1 MKRICMFLLTMLSIV
16 SFTGCDKTDE
26 HNGPGTD
33 YDNLFDKTYTIN
45 NDGCCVLEDCEPT
58 IATVVEDEVKGYG
71 WKVIGMYKVQDNGR
85 LSQTNYLYTGNGG
98 GYMDYWFESD
108 GHLIGFQHGDTYGK
122 LYNKTEW
129 FYDAVT
135 GFIMRGSA
143 SQSIQNRYMQVLSV
157 VTLQRKESNKF
168 YMYTLQ
174 KLGDATIEHDNLKPF
189 YGMVV
194 YQRMTDNELAETKK
208 AYDYDANIDFTDAV
222 PNDCKFRVSASYNN
236 PDDFE
241 ENTNGSVIVAFG
253 NVKFS
258 LTDYLGTSM
267 LPNPALE
274 YFDSIVWSS
283 DNSSLPDRYVVHRHK
298 PGQAQTALT
307 WTTRFFDT
315 NTDLTSYFA
324 GYKKGRVV
332 YIYTMHHNVYND
344 KFLCF
349 DWGKFSMSKPREFA
363 ATCLLDKSRSFT
375 VYEPRTYNNDMNKVY
390 AELRYN
396 YGEKGK
402 GNDVAIL
409 QKEARELTELMIN
422 HYGKGT
428 EVGKQVDHYR
438 TLFKALPEKAHI
450 ITYWA
455 TADTRIALV
464 LNRDDAD
471 SKNDYFYVHAEPVN

>member
-1 MKRICMFLLTMLSIV
+1 MKRIWIFLMAMLSIV

-26 HNGPGTD
+26 PIGPVTD
-33 YDNLFDKTYTIN
+33 YDNLFDRTYTIN
-45 NDGCCVLEDCEPT
+45 NDGCCVLKGLKPVSAADIENK
-58 IATVVEDEVKGYG
+58 VKGYG

-85 LSQTNYLYTGNGG
+85 LSQTDYRKTVDNC
-98 GYMDYWFESD
+98 GYVDYWFEPD
-108 GHLIGFQHGDTYGK
+108 GHLIGFHHGDTYGK
-122 LYNKTEW
+122 SYNKTEW
-129 FYDAVT
+129 FYYAVS

-143 SQSIQNRYMQVLSV
+143 CQGMQSRYMQVLLL
-157 VTLQRKESNKF
+157 TKTESN
-168 YMYTLQ
+168 YLQMYTMQ
-174 KLGDATIEHDNLKPF
+174 KLGDATDENGILKPF

-258 LTDYLGTSM
+258 LTDHLGTSM

-274 YFDSIVWSS
+274 YFDSIVWRS
-283 DNSSLPDRYVVHRHK
+283 DDSSLPDRYVVHRHK

-315 NTDLTSYFA
+315 NTDMTSYFA

-332 YIYTMHHNVYND
+332 YIYTMRHNVFND

-349 DWGKFSMSKPREFA
+349 DWGKFSMSKPREFT

-396 YGEKGK
+396 SWGK
-402 GNDVAIL
+402 GDDVAIL

-428 EVGKQVDHYR
+428 VVGKQLDHYR

-450 ITYWA
+450 IIYWA
-455 TADTRIALV
+455 TADTKIALV
-464 LNRDDAD
+464 FNRDDAD
-471 SKNDYFYVHAEPVN
+471 SKNNYCYVHAEPVQQ

>member
-1 MKRICMFLLTMLSIV
+1 MKRIWIFLMAMLSIV
-16 SFTGCDKTDE
+16 SFTGCDKTE
-26 HNGPGTD
+26 EPNGPVID
-33 YDNLFDKTYTIN
+33 YDNLFDRTYSIN
-45 NDGCCVLEDCEPT
+45 NDGCCVLEGLKPVSAADIENK
-58 IATVVEDEVKGYG
+58 VKGYG

-85 LSQTNYLYTGNGG
+85 LSQTDYRKTVYGG
-98 GYMDYWFESD
+98 GYMDYWFESG
-108 GHLIGFQHGDTYGK
+108 GHLIGFHHGDTDGK
-122 LYNKTEW
+122 SYNKTEW
-129 FYDAVT
+129 FYYAVS

-143 SQSIQNRYMQVLSV
+143 SQGMQSRYMQVLLL
-157 VTLQRKESNKF
+157 TKTESN
-168 YMYTLQ
+168 YLQMYTMQ
-174 KLGDATIEHDNLKPF
+174 KLGDATDENGNLKPF

-258 LTDYLGTSM
+258 LTDHLGTSM

-274 YFDSIVWSS
+274 YFDSIVWRS
-283 DNSSLPDRYVVHRHK
+283 DDSSLPDRYVVHRHK

-315 NTDLTSYFA
+315 NTDMTSYFA

-332 YIYTMHHNVYND
+332 YIYTMRHNVFND

-349 DWGKFSMSKPREFA
+349 DWGKFSMSKPREFT

-396 YGEKGK
+396 SWGK
-402 GNDVAIL
+402 GDDVAIL

-428 EVGKQVDHYR
+428 VVGKQLDHYR

-464 LNRDDAD
+464 FNRDDAD
-471 SKNDYFYVHAEPVN
+471 SKNNYFYVHAEPVQQ

>member
-1 MKRICMFLLTMLSIV
+1 MAMLSIV
-16 SFTGCDKTDE
+16 SFTGCDMTE
-26 HNGPGTD
+26 EPSGPVTVID
-33 YDNLFDKTYTIN
+33 YDNLFDRTYTIN
-45 NDGCCVLEDCEPT
+45 DDGCCVLEGLKPVSAADIENK
-58 IATVVEDEVKGYG
+58 VKGYG

-85 LSQTNYLYTGNGG
+85 LSQTDYRKTVYGG
-98 GYMDYWFESD
+98 GYMDYWFESG
-108 GHLIGFQHGDTYGK
+108 GHLIGFHHGDTDGK
-122 LYNKTEW
+122 SYNKTEW
-129 FYDAVT
+129 FYDAVS

-143 SQSIQNRYMQVLSV
+143 SQGMQSRYMQVLLL
-157 VTLQRKESNKF
+157 TKTESN
-168 YMYTLQ
+168 YLQMYTMQ
-174 KLGDATIEHDNLKPF
+174 KLGDATDENGNLKPF

-208 AYDYDANIDFTDAV
+208 TYDYDANIDFTNAV

-258 LTDYLGTSM
+258 LTDHLGTSM

-274 YFDSIVWSS
+274 YFDSIVWRS
-283 DNSSLPDRYVVHRHK
+283 DASSLPDRYVVHRHK

-307 WTTRFFDT
+307 WTTRFFDA
-315 NTDLTSYFA
+315 NTDMTSYFA

-332 YIYTMHHNVYND
+332 YIYTMRNNVYND

-349 DWGKFSMSKPREFA
+349 DWGKFSMSKPREFT

-396 YGEKGK
+396 SWGK
-402 GNDVAIL
+402 GDDVAIL

-428 EVGKQVDHYR
+428 EVGKQLDHYR

-450 ITYWA
+450 ITYWS

-464 LNRDDAD
+464 FNRDYAD
-471 SKNDYFYVHAEPVN
+471 SKNNYCYVHAEPVQQ

>member
-1 MKRICMFLLTMLSIV
+1 MKRIWIFLMAMLSIV
-16 SFTGCDKTDE
+16 SFTGCDKTE
-26 HNGPGTD
+26 EPNGPVID
-33 YDNLFDKTYTIN
+33 YDNLFDRTYSIN
-45 NDGCCVLEDCEPT
+45 NDGCCVLEGLKPVSAADIENK
-58 IATVVEDEVKGYG
+58 VKGYG

-85 LSQTNYLYTGNGG
+85 LSQTDYRKTVYGG
-98 GYMDYWFESD
+98 GYMDYWFESG
-108 GHLIGFQHGDTYGK
+108 GHLIGFHHGDTDGK
-122 LYNKTEW
+122 SYNKTEW
-129 FYDAVT
+129 FYYAVS

-143 SQSIQNRYMQVLSV
+143 SQGMQSRYMQVLLL
-157 VTLQRKESNKF
+157 TKTESN
-168 YMYTLQ
+168 YLQMYTMQ
-174 KLGDATIEHDNLKPF
+174 KLGDATDENGNLKPF

-194 YQRMTDNELAETKK
+194 YQRMTDNELVETKK

-258 LTDYLGTSM
+258 LTDHLGTSM

-274 YFDSIVWSS
+274 YFDSIVWRS
-283 DNSSLPDRYVVHRHK
+283 DDSSLPDRYVVHRHK

-315 NTDLTSYFA
+315 NTDMTSYFA

-332 YIYTMHHNVYND
+332 YIYTMRHNVFND

-349 DWGKFSMSKPREFA
+349 DWGKFSMSKPREFT

-396 YGEKGK
+396 SGGK
-402 GNDVAIL
+402 GDDVAIL

-428 EVGKQVDHYR
+428 VVGKQLDHYR

-464 LNRDDAD
+464 FNRDDAD
-471 SKNDYFYVHAEPVN
+471 SKNNYCYVHAEPVQQ

>member
-1 MKRICMFLLTMLSIV
+1 MAMLSIV

-26 HNGPGTD
+26 PIGPVID
-33 YDNLFDKTYTIN
+33 YDNLFDRTYTIN
-45 NDGCCVLEDCEPT
+45 NDGCCVLKGLKPVSAADIENK
-58 IATVVEDEVKGYG
+58 VKGYG

-85 LSQTNYLYTGNGG
+85 LSQTDYRKTVDNC
-98 GYMDYWFESD
+98 GYVDYWFEPD
-108 GHLIGFQHGDTYGK
+108 GHLIGFHHGDTYGK
-122 LYNKTEW
+122 SYNKTEW
-129 FYDAVT
+129 FYYAVS

-143 SQSIQNRYMQVLSV
+143 CQGMQSRYMQVLLL
-157 VTLQRKESNKF
+157 TKTESN
-168 YMYTLQ
+168 YLQMYTMQ
-174 KLGDATIEHDNLKPF
+174 KLGDATDENGILKPF

-258 LTDYLGTSM
+258 LTDHLGTSM

-274 YFDSIVWSS
+274 YFDSIVWRS
-283 DNSSLPDRYVVHRHK
+283 DDSSLPDRYVVHRHK

-315 NTDLTSYFA
+315 NTDMTSYFA

-332 YIYTMHHNVYND
+332 YIYTMRHNVYND

-349 DWGKFSMSKPREFA
+349 DWGKFSMSKPREFT

-396 YGEKGK
+396 SGGK
-402 GNDVAIL
+402 GDDVAIL

-428 EVGKQVDHYR
+428 VVGKQLDHYR

-450 ITYWA
+450 IIYWA
-455 TADTRIALV
+455 TADTKIALV
-464 LNRDDAD
+464 FNRDDAD
-471 SKNDYFYVHAEPVN
+471 SKNNYYYVHAEPVQQ

>member
-1 MKRICMFLLTMLSIV
+1 MAMLCIV
-16 SFTGCDKTDE
+16 SFTGCDKTE
-26 HNGPGTD
+26 EPSGPVID
-33 YDNLFDKTYTIN
+33 YDNLFDKTYSIN
-45 NDGCCVLEDCEPT
+45 NDGCCVLEGLKPVSAADIENK
-58 IATVVEDEVKGYG
+58 VKGYG

-85 LSQTNYLYTGNGG
+85 LSQTDYRKTVYGG
-98 GYMDYWFESD
+98 GYKDYWFESD
-108 GHLIGFQHGDTYGK
+108 GHLIGFHHGDTDGK
-122 LYNKTEW
+122 SYNKTEW
-129 FYDAVT
+129 FYDAVS

-143 SQSIQNRYMQVLSV
+143 SQGMQSRYMQVLLL
-157 VTLQRKESNKF
+157 TKTESN
-168 YMYTLQ
+168 YLQMYTMQ
-174 KLGDATIEHDNLKPF
+174 KLGDATDENGNLKPF

-258 LTDYLGTSM
+258 LTDHLGTSM

-274 YFDSIVWSS
+274 YFDSIVWRS
-283 DNSSLPDRYVVHRHK
+283 DNRSLTDRYVVHRHK

-315 NTDLTSYFA
+315 NTDMTSYFA
-324 GYKKGRVV
+324 GYKKDRVV
-332 YIYTMHHNVYND
+332 YIYTMRHNVYND

-349 DWGKFSMSKPREFA
+349 DWGKFSMSKPREFT

-396 YGEKGK
+396 SWGK
-402 GNDVAIL
+402 GDDVAIL

-428 EVGKQVDHYR
+428 VVGKQVDHYR

-450 ITYWA
+450 LIYWA

-464 LNRDDAD
+464 FNRDDAD
-471 SKNDYFYVHAEPVN
+471 SKNNYCYVHAEPVQQ

>member
-1 MKRICMFLLTMLSIV
+1 MKRIWIFLMAMLSIV
-16 SFTGCDKTDE
+16 SFTGCDKTE
-26 HNGPGTD
+26 EPNGPVID
-33 YDNLFDKTYTIN
+33 YDNLFDRTYTIN
-45 NDGCCVLEDCEPT
+45 NDGCCVLEGLKPVSAADIENK
-58 IATVVEDEVKGYG
+58 VKGYG

-85 LSQTNYLYTGNGG
+85 LSQTDYRKTVDNC
-98 GYMDYWFESD
+98 GYVDYWFEPD
-108 GHLIGFQHGDTYGK
+108 GHLIGFHHGDTYGK
-122 LYNKTEW
+122 SYNKTEW
-129 FYDAVT
+129 FYYAVS

-143 SQSIQNRYMQVLSV
+143 CQGMQSRYMQVLLL
-157 VTLQRKESNKF
+157 TKTESN
-168 YMYTLQ
+168 YLQMYTMQ
-174 KLGDATIEHDNLKPF
+174 KLGDATDENGILKPF

-258 LTDYLGTSM
+258 LTDHLGTSM

-274 YFDSIVWSS
+274 YFDSIVWRS
-283 DNSSLPDRYVVHRHK
+283 DDSSLPDRYVVHRHK

-315 NTDLTSYFA
+315 NTDMTSYFA

-332 YIYTMHHNVYND
+332 YIYTMRHNVFND

-349 DWGKFSMSKPREFA
+349 DWGKFSMSKPREFT

-396 YGEKGK
+396 SGGK
-402 GNDVAIL
+402 GDDVAIL

-428 EVGKQVDHYR
+428 VVGKQLDHYR

-450 ITYWA
+450 IIYWA
-455 TADTRIALV
+455 TADTKIALV
-464 LNRDDAD
+464 FNRDDAD
-471 SKNDYFYVHAEPVN
+471 SKNNYCYVHAEPVQQ

>member
-1 MKRICMFLLTMLSIV
+1 MKRIWIFLMAMLSIV
-16 SFTGCDKTDE
+16 SFTGCDKTE
-26 HNGPGTD
+26 EPNGPVID
-33 YDNLFDKTYTIN
+33 YDNLFDRTYSIN
-45 NDGCCVLEDCEPT
+45 NDGCCVLEGLKPVSAADIENK
-58 IATVVEDEVKGYG
+58 VKGYG

-85 LSQTNYLYTGNGG
+85 LSQTDYRKTVDNC
-98 GYMDYWFESD
+98 GYVDYWFESG
-108 GHLIGFQHGDTYGK
+108 GHLIGFHHGDTDGK
-122 LYNKTEW
+122 SYNKTEW
-129 FYDAVT
+129 FYYAVS

-143 SQSIQNRYMQVLSV
+143 CQGMQSRYMQVLLL
-157 VTLQRKESNKF
+157 TKTESN
-168 YMYTLQ
+168 YLQMYTMQ
-174 KLGDATIEHDNLKPF
+174 KLGDATDENGILKPF

-258 LTDYLGTSM
+258 LTDHLGTSM

-274 YFDSIVWSS
+274 YFDSIVWRS
-283 DNSSLPDRYVVHRHK
+283 DDSSLPDRYVVHRHK

-315 NTDLTSYFA
+315 NTDMTSYFA

-332 YIYTMHHNVYND
+332 YIYTMRHNVFND

-349 DWGKFSMSKPREFA
+349 DWGKFSMSKPREFT

-396 YGEKGK
+396 SGGK
-402 GNDVAIL
+402 GDDVAIL

-428 EVGKQVDHYR
+428 VVGKQLDHYR

-450 ITYWA
+450 IIYWA
-455 TADTRIALV
+455 TADTKIALV
-464 LNRDDAD
+464 FNRDDAD
-471 SKNDYFYVHAEPVN
+471 SKNNYCYVHAEPVQQ

>member
-1 MKRICMFLLTMLSIV
+1 MFLLTMLSIV

-85 LSQTNYLYTGNGG
+85 LSQTNLYTGNGG

-258 LTDYLGTSM
+258 LTDHLGTSM

>member
-1 MKRICMFLLTMLSIV
+1 MKRIWIFLMAMLSIV

-26 HNGPGTD
+26 PIGPVID
-33 YDNLFDKTYTIN
+33 YDNLFDRTYTIN
-45 NDGCCVLEDCEPT
+45 NDGCCVLKGLKPVSAADIENK
-58 IATVVEDEVKGYG
+58 VKGYG

-85 LSQTNYLYTGNGG
+85 LSQTDYRKTVDNC
-98 GYMDYWFESD
+98 GYVDYWFEPD
-108 GHLIGFQHGDTYGK
+108 GHLIGFHHGDTYGK
-122 LYNKTEW
+122 SYNKTEW
-129 FYDAVT
+129 FYYAVS

-143 SQSIQNRYMQVLSV
+143 CQGMQSRYMQVLLL
-157 VTLQRKESNKF
+157 TKTESN
-168 YMYTLQ
+168 YLQMYTMQ
-174 KLGDATIEHDNLKPF
+174 KLGDATDENGILKPF

-258 LTDYLGTSM
+258 LTDHLGTSM

-274 YFDSIVWSS
+274 YFDSIVWRF
-283 DNSSLPDRYVVHRHK
+283 DDSSLPDRYVVHRHK

-315 NTDLTSYFA
+315 NTDMTSYFA

-332 YIYTMHHNVYND
+332 YIYTMRHNVYND

-349 DWGKFSMSKPREFA
+349 DWGKFSMSKPREFT

-396 YGEKGK
+396 SGGK
-402 GNDVAIL
+402 GDDVAIL

-428 EVGKQVDHYR
+428 VVGKQLDHYR

-450 ITYWA
+450 IIYWA
-455 TADTRIALV
+455 TADTKIALV
-464 LNRDDAD
+464 FNRDDAD
-471 SKNDYFYVHAEPVN
+471 SKNNYYYVHAEPVQQ

>member
-1 MKRICMFLLTMLSIV
+1 MFLLTMLSIV

-258 LTDYLGTSM
+258 LTDHLGTSM

-307 WTTRFFDT
+307 WTSRFFDT

-349 DWGKFSMSKPREFA
+349 DWGKFSMSKPREFT

-396 YGEKGK
+396 SEEKGK
-402 GNDVAIL
+402 GNDIAIL
-409 QKEARELTELMIN
+409 EKEISELTELMIN

-428 EVGKQVDHYR
+428 EVGKQVEHYR

>member
-1 MKRICMFLLTMLSIV
+1 MKRIWIFLMAMLSIV

-26 HNGPGTD
+26 PIGPVID
-33 YDNLFDKTYTIN
+33 YDNLFDRTYTIN
-45 NDGCCVLEDCEPT
+45 NDGCCVLKGLKPVSAADIENK
-58 IATVVEDEVKGYG
+58 VKGYG

-85 LSQTNYLYTGNGG
+85 LSQTDYRKTVDNC
-98 GYMDYWFESD
+98 GYVDYWFEPD
-108 GHLIGFQHGDTYGK
+108 GHLIGFHHGDTYGK
-122 LYNKTEW
+122 SYNKTEW
-129 FYDAVT
+129 FYYAVS

-143 SQSIQNRYMQVLSV
+143 CQGMQSRYMQVLLL
-157 VTLQRKESNKF
+157 TKTESN
-168 YMYTLQ
+168 YLQMYTMQ
-174 KLGDATIEHDNLKPF
+174 KLGDATDENGILKPF

-258 LTDYLGTSM
+258 LTDHLGTSM

-274 YFDSIVWSS
+274 YFDSIVWRS
-283 DNSSLPDRYVVHRHK
+283 DDSSLPDRYVVHRHK

-315 NTDLTSYFA
+315 NTDMTSYFA

-332 YIYTMHHNVYND
+332 YIYTMRHNVYND

-349 DWGKFSMSKPREFA
+349 DWGKFSMSKPREFT

-396 YGEKGK
+396 SGGK
-402 GNDVAIL
+402 GDDVAIL

-428 EVGKQVDHYR
+428 VVGKQLDHYR

-450 ITYWA
+450 IIYWA
-455 TADTRIALV
+455 TADTKIALV
-464 LNRDDAD
+464 FNRDDAD
-471 SKNDYFYVHAEPVN
+471 SKNNYYYVHAEPAQQ

>member
-1 MKRICMFLLTMLSIV
+1 MFLLTMLSIF

-33 YDNLFDKTYTIN
+33 YDNLFDGTYTIN

-258 LTDYLGTSM
+258 LTDHLGTSM

>member
-1 MKRICMFLLTMLSIV
+1 MKRIWIFLMAMLSIV
-16 SFTGCDKTDE
+16 SFTGCDKTE
-26 HNGPGTD
+26 EPNGPVID
-33 YDNLFDKTYTIN
+33 YDNLFDRTYSIN
-45 NDGCCVLEDCEPT
+45 NDGCCVLEGLKPVSAADIENK
-58 IATVVEDEVKGYG
+58 VKGYG

-85 LSQTNYLYTGNGG
+85 LSQTDYRKTVYGG
-98 GYMDYWFESD
+98 GYMDYWFESG
-108 GHLIGFQHGDTYGK
+108 GHLIGFHHGDTDGK
-122 LYNKTEW
+122 SYNKTEW
-129 FYDAVT
+129 FYYAVS

-143 SQSIQNRYMQVLSV
+143 SQGMQSRYMQVLLL
-157 VTLQRKESNKF
+157 TKTESN
-168 YMYTLQ
+168 YLQMYTMQ
-174 KLGDATIEHDNLKPF
+174 KLGDATDENGNLKPF

-194 YQRMTDNELAETKK
+194 YQRMTDNELEATKK
-208 AYDYDANIDFTDAV
+208 AYGYDANIDFTDAV

-258 LTDYLGTSM
+258 LTDHLGTSM

-274 YFDSIVWSS
+274 YFDSIVWRS
-283 DNSSLPDRYVVHRHK
+283 DDSSLPDRYVVHRHK

-315 NTDLTSYFA
+315 NTDMTSYFA

-332 YIYTMHHNVYND
+332 YIYTMRHNVFND

-349 DWGKFSMSKPREFA
+349 DWGKFSMSKPREFT

-396 YGEKGK
+396 SGGK
-402 GNDVAIL
+402 GDDVAIL

-428 EVGKQVDHYR
+428 VVGKQLDHYR

-450 ITYWA
+450 IIYWA
-455 TADTRIALV
+455 TADTKIALV
-464 LNRDDAD
+464 FNRDDAD
-471 SKNDYFYVHAEPVN
+471 SKNNYCYVHAEPVQQ

>member
-1 MKRICMFLLTMLSIV
+1 MFLLTMLSIV

-241 ENTNGSVIVAFG
+241 DNTNGSVIVAFG
-253 NVKFS
+253 NVLFS
-258 LTDYLGTSM
+258 LTDHLGTSM

>member
-1 MKRICMFLLTMLSIV
+1 MKRIWIFLMAMLSIV

-26 HNGPGTD
+26 PIGPVTD
-33 YDNLFDKTYTIN
+33 YDNLFDRTYTIN
-45 NDGCCVLEDCEPT
+45 NDGCCVLKGLKPVSAADIENK
-58 IATVVEDEVKGYG
+58 VKGYG

-85 LSQTNYLYTGNGG
+85 LSQTDYRKTVDNC
-98 GYMDYWFESD
+98 GYVDYWFEPD
-108 GHLIGFQHGDTYGK
+108 GHLIGFHHGDTYGK
-122 LYNKTEW
+122 SYNKTEW
-129 FYDAVT
+129 FYYAVS

-143 SQSIQNRYMQVLSV
+143 CQGMQSRYMQVLLL
-157 VTLQRKESNKF
+157 TKTESN
-168 YMYTLQ
+168 YLQMYTMQ
-174 KLGDATIEHDNLKPF
+174 KLGDATDENGILKPF

-258 LTDYLGTSM
+258 LTDHLGTSM

-274 YFDSIVWSS
+274 YFDSIVWRS
-283 DNSSLPDRYVVHRHK
+283 DDSSLPDRYVVHRHK

-315 NTDLTSYFA
+315 NTDMTSYFA

-332 YIYTMHHNVYND
+332 YIYTMRHNVFND

-349 DWGKFSMSKPREFA
+349 DWGKFSMSKPREFT

-396 YGEKGK
+396 SGGK
-402 GNDVAIL
+402 GDDVAIL

-428 EVGKQVDHYR
+428 VVGKQLDHYR

-450 ITYWA
+450 ITYWS

-464 LNRDDAD
+464 FNRDYAD
-471 SKNDYFYVHAEPVN
+471 SKNNYCYVHAEPVQQ

>member
-1 MKRICMFLLTMLSIV
+1 MKRIWIFLMAMLSIV

-26 HNGPGTD
+26 PIGPVTD
-33 YDNLFDKTYTIN
+33 YDNLFDRTYTIN
-45 NDGCCVLEDCEPT
+45 NDGCCVLKGLKPVSAADIENK
-58 IATVVEDEVKGYG
+58 VKGYG

-85 LSQTNYLYTGNGG
+85 LSQTDYRKTVDNC
-98 GYMDYWFESD
+98 GYVDYWFEPD
-108 GHLIGFQHGDTYGK
+108 GHLIGFHHGDTYGK
-122 LYNKTEW
+122 SYNKTEW
-129 FYDAVT
+129 FYYAVS

-143 SQSIQNRYMQVLSV
+143 CQGMQSRYMQVLLL
-157 VTLQRKESNKF
+157 TKTESN
-168 YMYTLQ
+168 YLQMYTMQ
-174 KLGDATIEHDNLKPF
+174 KLGDATDENGILKPF

-258 LTDYLGTSM
+258 LTDHLGTSM

-274 YFDSIVWSS
+274 YFDSIVWRS
-283 DNSSLPDRYVVHRHK
+283 DDSSLPDRYVVHRHK

-315 NTDLTSYFA
+315 NTDMTSYFA

-332 YIYTMHHNVYND
+332 YIYTMRHNVYND

-349 DWGKFSMSKPREFA
+349 DWGKFSMSKPREFT
-363 ATCLLDKSRSFT
+363 ATCLLDKSRNFT

-396 YGEKGK
+396 SGGK
-402 GNDVAIL
+402 GDDVAIL

-428 EVGKQVDHYR
+428 VVGKQLDHYR

-450 ITYWA
+450 IIYWA
-455 TADTRIALV
+455 TADTKIALV
-464 LNRDDAD
+464 FNRDDAD
-471 SKNDYFYVHAEPVN
+471 SKNNYCYVHAEPVQQ

>member
-1 MKRICMFLLTMLSIV
+1 MFLLTMLSIV

-258 LTDYLGTSM
+258 LTDHLGTSM

-283 DNSSLPDRYVVHRHK
+283 DNSSLPDRYVIHRHK

-349 DWGKFSMSKPREFA
+349 DWGKFSMSKPREFT

-396 YGEKGK
+396 SEEKGK
-402 GNDVAIL
+402 GNDIAIL
-409 QKEARELTELMIN
+409 EKEISELTELMIN

-428 EVGKQVDHYR
+428 EVGKQVEHYR

>member
-1 MKRICMFLLTMLSIV
+1 MAMLSIV

-26 HNGPGTD
+26 PNGPVID
-33 YDNLFDKTYTIN
+33 YDNLFDRTYTIN
-45 NDGCCVLEDCEPT
+45 NDGCCVLKGLKPVSAADIENK
-58 IATVVEDEVKGYG
+58 VKGYG

-85 LSQTNYLYTGNGG
+85 LSQTDYRKTVYGG
-98 GYMDYWFESD
+98 GYTDYWFESG
-108 GHLIGFQHGDTYGK
+108 GHLIGFHHGDTYGK
-122 LYNKTEW
+122 SYNKTEW
-129 FYDAVT
+129 FYDAVS

-143 SQSIQNRYMQVLSV
+143 CQGMQSRYMQVLLL
-157 VTLQRKESNKF
+157 TKTESN
-168 YMYTLQ
+168 YLQMYTMQ
-174 KLGDATIEHDNLKPF
+174 KLGDATDENGNLKPF

-258 LTDYLGTSM
+258 LTDHFGTSM

-274 YFDSIVWSS
+274 YFDSIVWRS
-283 DNSSLPDRYVVHRHK
+283 DDSSLPDRYVVHRHK

-315 NTDLTSYFA
+315 NTDMTSYFA

-332 YIYTMHHNVYND
+332 YIYTMRHNVYND

-349 DWGKFSMSKPREFA
+349 DWGKFSMSKPREFT

-396 YGEKGK
+396 SGGK
-402 GNDVAIL
+402 GDDVAIL
-409 QKEARELTELMIN
+409 QKEARELTELIIN

-428 EVGKQVDHYR
+428 VVGKQLDHYR

-464 LNRDDAD
+464 FNRDDAD
-471 SKNDYFYVHAEPVN
+471 SKNNYFYVHAEPVQQ